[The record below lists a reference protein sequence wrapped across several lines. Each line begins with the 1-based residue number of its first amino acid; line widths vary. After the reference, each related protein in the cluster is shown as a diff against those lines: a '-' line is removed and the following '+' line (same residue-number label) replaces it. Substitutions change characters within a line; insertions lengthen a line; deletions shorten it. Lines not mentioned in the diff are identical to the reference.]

1 MGQRRQLRIPA
12 ASCRIQGGGGWGWGE
27 HNAWKR
33 ISKFQINQQQDYLW
47 KNAIW
52 LRVSRA
58 EGRGPREASVL
69 LEKAS
74 ISLPLPPWRREA
86 SGRAIKRIIVRT
98 SRQQKVEGGNK
109 SWMVSSASNWRLG
122 SKKDLVTNHSSPV
135 PLEPDSFRSFPAVNK
150 IGVGGGLF
158 GGFSFFSTKS
168 NILFHPFTKAHHCGG
183 SLRARTHSSP
193 KFANAHYFP
202 PAAPKVE
209 NESINEK
216 PSGRFQR
223 QIVPF
228 PKPVS
233 LIGKCSST
241 IVLKKRLKRGGTV
254 EGFNNSWVI
263 NI

>member
-47 KNAIW
+47 KKAIW

-58 EGRGPREASVL
+58 EGRGPQEASVL

-150 IGVGGGLF
+150 IGVGGAYLEA
-158 GGFSFFSTKS
+158 S
-168 NILFHPFTKAHHCGG
+168 
-183 SLRARTHSSP
+183 HSSLQRAIFSSTLSL
-193 KFANAHYFP
+193 KRIIVGGLWGHELTAAQSLLMHITSP